1 MSNHH
6 KLVQSDI
13 RKLVDDNIEF
23 KDEVNLQNGKYR
35 EKFLTDIGKVCIDK
49 ASAIIN
55 NEE

>member
-1 MSNHH
+1 MQNH

-23 KDEVNLQNGKYR
+23 KDEANLQNGLYR
-35 EKFLTDIGKVCIDK
+35 EKFLTDISKVCMDK
-49 ASAIIN
+49 GAAIAN